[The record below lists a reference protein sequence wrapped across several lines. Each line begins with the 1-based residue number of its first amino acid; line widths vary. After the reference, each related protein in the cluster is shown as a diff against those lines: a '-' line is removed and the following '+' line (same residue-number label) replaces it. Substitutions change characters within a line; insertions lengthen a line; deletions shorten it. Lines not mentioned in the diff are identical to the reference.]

1 MTTNVPQ
8 DVLEDALLAGFE
20 VFKRPD
26 GSEGIETF
34 DAGENITDDLLK
46 FLQLRAQ
53 RQQGAEPVGTVGP
66 MPGTQGFTMATFEA
80 SKVPVGTN
88 LYTPPPQANALV
100 AAAYRKAA
108 EIVGELENKSRD
120 NVISSA
126 LKIAK
131 SDILSAIPADATR
144 KLEEARKDE
153 EWISVENSLPASE
166 EGMSVP
172 VWTWDGDFVTQDEWS
187 EHFFQPAGAAVGGW
201 VSEGFWFCED
211 VNQRVTHWKP
221 RTTPRPP
228 IDHAIEQGKGGV
240 SSSNLEIGNPETK
253 G

>member
-131 SDILSAIPADATR
+131 SGILSAIPADA
-144 KLEEARKDE
+144 EAALRERDYAMCMK
-153 EWISVENSLPASE
+153 
-166 EGMSVP
+166 
-172 VWTWDGDFVTQDEWS
+172 
-187 EHFFQPAGAAVGGW
+187 AAVEAYIAGQEHGRHGKTADLDAI
-201 VSEGFWFCED
+201 VNSVLGEG
-211 VNQRVTHWKP
+211 K
-221 RTTPRPP
+221 
-228 IDHAIEQGKGGV
+228 
-240 SSSNLEIGNPETK
+240 
-253 G
+253 